1 MERLELEFTV
11 GEVRKE
17 KEVSKKLERSRKQE
31 ERSKKNKSERSGSE
45 AGDQD
50 QEVAVEGGERWWNG
64 VVVVE
69 WLQGGTS

>member
-31 ERSKKNKSERSGSE
+31 ERSKKNE
-45 AGDQD
+45 ARRTSRR
-50 QEVAVEGGERWWNG
+50 EVGE
-64 VVVVE
+64 
-69 WLQGGTS
+69 